1 MSSIRFWVKNVL
13 FFSSFGKYRFFL
25 FQCFCLQAADGD
37 GNRARCGFTITVKP
51 QPTFNPL
58 QVSVGCFT
66 LTVYQPS
73 IHYKGV
79 FVDIWT
85 VVTLTT
91 PTSSSS
97 SATKFSESAAS
108 LPTSSTSEA
117 DLAVLTR
124 QVFKMML
131 FCRHKRS

>member
-1 MSSIRFWVKNVL
+1 MSSIRWILLNKM
-13 FFSSFGKYRFFL
+13 FFSLFGVFLL
-25 FQCFCLQAADGD
+25 FQCFCSQAADGD

-73 IHYKGV
+73 IRYKGV
-79 FVDIWT
+79 FVDILDGCYT
-85 VVTLTT
+85 HNLTT
-91 PTSSSS
+91 SST
-97 SATKFSESAAS
+97 ATKFSEPAAS

-117 DLAVLTR
+117 DLAALTR